1 MAVRNP
7 QRLLEQALSLP
18 NASPSD
24 FAGDRRAPS
33 DVLPEHLKVIKDT
46 ALRAKLI
53 GARLAEGLQS
63 PKGPQKIA
71 SIIRIYPGFNAP
83 APPVS
88 SGSGAGRPRS
98 AAIGIRG
105 RKPRALPTLEEME
118 ALITRVRA
126 IEAHVAREVG
136 LTIDQEIEQLQR
148 RLADARQGQLD
159 EAFHALGAAISKR
172 NDSSAYVRQEA
183 LRRVAGDSEFP
194 QRVFLRYLS
203 MAA

>member
-7 QRLLEQALSLP
+7 QRLLDQALSLP
-18 NASPSD
+18 NAQSSD
-24 FAGDRRAPS
+24 FSGDRHAPS
-33 DVLPEHLKVIKDT
+33 DALPEHLKVIKDT

-53 GARLAEGLQS
+53 GAHLAEGLQS

-71 SIIRIYPGFNAP
+71 SIIRIYPEFDAP
-83 APPVS
+83 APPPS
-88 SGSGAGRPRS
+88 SGSGVGRPRS
-98 AAIGIRG
+98 SSIGIRG

-148 RLADARQGQLD
+148 RVAEARQGQLD
-159 EAFHALGAAISKR
+159 EAFRALGVAIAKR
-172 NDSSAYVRQEA
+172 NDSTAFVRQEA
-183 LRRVAGDSEFP
+183 LRRVAGDAEFAP
-194 QRVFLRYLS
+194 RVFLRYLS
-203 MAA
+203 MGA